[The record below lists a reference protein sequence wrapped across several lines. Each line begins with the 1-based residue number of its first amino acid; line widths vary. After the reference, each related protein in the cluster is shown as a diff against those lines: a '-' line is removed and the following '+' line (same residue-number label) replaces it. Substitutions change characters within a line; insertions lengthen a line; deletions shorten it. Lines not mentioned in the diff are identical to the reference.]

1 MWEWQNEYTNS
12 EKSNGDTT
20 DDSSDVEFGP
30 YDFSLSPHNSDF
42 ARHVDPDTGEESFWV
57 HQAHY
62 GGGVQFLELQPGTDD
77 GLVGDSRFMTG
88 DGAAGPHETTDWR
101 LTKRGYSRP
110 QYGTPKDSRLE
121 GLNYITPFVWGA
133 NQENGITFASDIN
146 QGVHVIKADGIP
158 VGGADPVASVS
169 RIDDA
174 SVFTA
179 GQTNRVDI
187 TLEFADRDVLVRDTL
202 PSGWEVVE
210 GSSEADL
217 GGSGSLTYFAE
228 APDETGSYT
237 FGPVEVSAD
246 GGKTW
251 HTLADTTDTN
261 FVVGQSTNLAAGGLA
276 VGTAGA
282 LSSKREALVDRMTEL
297 RSGKD

>member
-1 MWEWQNEYTNS
+1 M
-12 EKSNGDTT
+12 
-20 DDSSDVEFGP
+20 
-30 YDFSLSPHNSDF
+30 
-42 ARHVDPDTGEESFWV
+42 
-57 HQAHY
+57 
-62 GGGVQFLELQPGTDD
+62 
-77 GLVGDSRFMTG
+77 
-88 DGAAGPHETTDWR
+88 
-101 LTKRGYSRP
+101 
-110 QYGTPKDSRLE
+110 
-121 GLNYITPFVWGA
+121 WGA

-217 GGSGSLTYFAE
+217 GESESLTYFAE
-228 APDETGSYT
+228 APSETGSYT

-251 HTLADTTDTN
+251 HTLADTTDTA
-261 FVVGQSTNLAAGGLA
+261 VVAGQSTNLAAGGLA

-282 LSSKREALVDRMTEL
+282 LSSKREALVDRVTEL
-297 RSGKD
+297 RSGED

>member
-1 MWEWQNEYTNS
+1 
-12 EKSNGDTT
+12 
-20 DDSSDVEFGP
+20 
-30 YDFSLSPHNSDF
+30 
-42 ARHVDPDTGEESFWV
+42 
-57 HQAHY
+57 
-62 GGGVQFLELQPGTDD
+62 
-77 GLVGDSRFMTG
+77 MTG

-146 QGVHVIKADGIP
+146 QGIHAIKADGIP
-158 VGGADPVASVS
+158 VGGADPVAGVT
-169 RIDDA
+169 RTDDA

-179 GQTNRVDI
+179 GQTNQVDI
-187 TLEFADRDVLVRDTL
+187 TLEFTDRDVLVRDNL
-202 PSGWEVVE
+202 PSGWEVE
-210 GSSEADL
+210 AGDPEADL
-217 GGSGSLTYFAE
+217 GESESLTYFAE
-228 APDETGSYT
+228 APGETGSYT

-251 HTLADTTDTN
+251 HTLADTTDTAV
-261 FVVGQSTNLAAGGLA
+261 VVGQSTNLAAGGLA

-282 LSSKREALVDRMTEL
+282 LSSKRDAITERLSEL
-297 RSGKD
+297 RSGEE